1 MPRQPVW
8 SNYTPWPRPAVP
20 VGPQRHCKKRIWQ
33 NWVREGPRNRLQQGA
48 PPSSGPDACELF
60 LPSFSETGMLV
71 DTSPLHEAL
80 RIGASSR
87 PACVVGDKS
96 TALMTSGR
104 GLLRNVLFHGLRSA
118 LLRLSENSAAGRNLS
133 STIFGRRSAG
143 RRCNTRSDVS
153 FTTPPI
159 LP

>member
-1 MPRQPVW
+1 M
-8 SNYTPWPRPAVP
+8 YKVP
-20 VGPQRHCKKRIWQ
+20 NATTTNAATTGLAELYSAAQARRAGRTITALQKTNLAELGSRGPKEPT
-33 NWVREGPRNRLQQGA
+33 VTSA
-48 PPSSGPDACELF
+48 PSSSGPDACGLF

-80 RIGASSR
+80 RVRSSSR

-118 LLRLSENSAAGRNLS
+118 LLCLPENSAAGRNLS
-133 STIFGRRSAG
+133 
-143 RRCNTRSDVS
+143 
-153 FTTPPI
+153 
-159 LP
+159 